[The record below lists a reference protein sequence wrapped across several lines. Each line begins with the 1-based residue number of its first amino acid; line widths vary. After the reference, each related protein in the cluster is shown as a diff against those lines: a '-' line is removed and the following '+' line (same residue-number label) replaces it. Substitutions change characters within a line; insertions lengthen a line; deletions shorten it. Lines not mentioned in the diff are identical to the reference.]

1 VITARGI
8 ALLIAGAVLVGV
20 GVGFGYLELTVLGYG
35 ALAAFA
41 GSLLWAVWRPRLDV
55 RREVRPDRVVRGEPC
70 NAVVHVRNAA
80 RWRGASLI
88 GHDEVGEETV
98 TVPLLRLGPG
108 KETSTPYAIPTDRRG
123 VVDVGPLRISR
134 RDPLDLVRATREYG
148 APVRVWVH
156 PRVHPIHSVP
166 VGTARSLDGLVDKV
180 AHGSI
185 TFHALREYVAG
196 DDLRHVHWRTSA
208 HIGELMVREHVDTS
222 LPRIIVFLDNR
233 ASVQEPATF
242 EHAVEAAASILVAVL
257 QAGLNVDLHLASGTV
272 LTGAAAGHGIQA
284 FLDALAE
291 VELSSTESLD
301 DAAKRLR
308 HRRVGD
314 TLIAVTGSADQGA
327 LEAIGALRDVYPSI
341 VLGMIGHQQAGTTTM
356 SGLLMLS
363 AADGADFAAAWDG
376 VRAW

>member
-1 VITARGI
+1 VVTARGI
-8 ALLIAGAVLVGV
+8 ALLVAGVVLVGV
-20 GVGFGYLELTVLGYG
+20 GLGFGYLELTVLGCG

-41 GSLLWAVWRPRLDV
+41 GSLLWAVWRPRLEV
-55 RREVRPDRVVRGEPC
+55 RREVQPDRVVRGEPC
-70 NAVVHVRNAA
+70 GAVVHVRNAA

-88 GHDEVGEETV
+88 GHDRVGASNV
-98 TVPLLRLGPG
+98 TVPLLRLGAG
-108 KETSTPYAIPTDRRG
+108 KETSTRYAIPTGRRG
-123 VVDVGPLRISR
+123 VIDVGPLRISR

-148 APVRVWVH
+148 EPARVWVH
-156 PRVHPIHSVP
+156 PRVHPIHTTP
-166 VGTARSLDGLVDKV
+166 VGTARSLDGIVDKV

-222 LPRIIVFLDNR
+222 LPRIVVFLDDR
-233 ASVQEPATF
+233 ADVQTPENF

-257 QAGLNVDLHLASGTV
+257 QAGLNVTLQVASGAIRE
-272 LTGAAAGHGIQA
+272 GGSGHGFQP

-291 VELSSTESLD
+291 AELGGAASLEE
-301 DAAKRLR
+301 AAQRLR

-314 TLIAVTGSADQGA
+314 TLLAFSGA
-327 LEAIGALRDVYPSI
+327 AEQSTLEAIAALRDVYPSI
-341 VLGMIGHQQAGTTTM
+341 VLNLIGQQQTGTTTAA
-356 SGLLMLS
+356 GLLVLA

-376 VRAW
+376 LGAW

>member
-1 VITARGI
+1 MITARGI
-8 ALLIAGAVLVGV
+8 AVLAAGVALVGV
-20 GVGFGYLELTVLGYG
+20 GLGFGYLELTVLGTG

-41 GSLLWAVWRPRLDV
+41 GSLLWAVWRPRLEV
-55 RREVRPDRVVRGEPC
+55 RREVRPDRVVRGEPSG
-70 NAVVHVRNAA
+70 AVVHVRNAA

-88 GHDEVGEETV
+88 GHDQVGAATV
-98 TVPLLRLGPG
+98 TVPLLRLGAG

-123 VVDVGPLRISR
+123 VIDVGPLRISR

-148 APVRVWVH
+148 EPVRVWVH
-156 PRVHPIHSVP
+156 PRVHPIHTTP
-166 VGTARSLDGLVDKV
+166 VGTARSLDGIVDKV

-222 LPRIIVFLDNR
+222 LPRIVVFLDDR
-233 ASVQEPATF
+233 AAVQSPESF
-242 EHAVEAAASILVAVL
+242 EHAVEAAASILVAVI
-257 QAGLNVDLHLASGTV
+257 QANLNVTLQLASGTV
-272 LTGAAAGHGIQA
+272 LEGGHSVRP

-291 VELSSTESLD
+291 AELNDTTTLD
-301 DAAKRLR
+301 DAAQRLR

-314 TLIAVTGSADQGA
+314 TLLAFTGSPDQGA

-356 SGLLMLS
+356 AGLLVLS

-376 VRAW
+376 VGAW

>member
-1 VITARGI
+1 MI
-8 ALLIAGAVLVGV
+8 
-20 GVGFGYLELTVLGYG
+20 
-35 ALAAFA
+35 
-41 GSLLWAVWRPRLDV
+41 
-55 RREVRPDRVVRGEPC
+55 
-70 NAVVHVRNAA
+70 
-80 RWRGASLI
+80 
-88 GHDEVGEETV
+88 
-98 TVPLLRLGPG
+98 
-108 KETSTPYAIPTDRRG
+108 
-123 VVDVGPLRISR
+123 DVGPLRISR

-148 APVRVWVH
+148 TPVRVWVH
-156 PRVHPIHSVP
+156 PKVHPIHTVP

-233 ASVQEPATF
+233 KSVQESENF
-242 EHAVEAAASILVAVL
+242 EHAVEAAASVLVAVL
-257 QAGLNVDLHLASGTV
+257 QAGLNVDLHLASGTI
-272 LTGAAAGHGIQA
+272 LTGAAAGHGIST

-291 VELSSTESLD
+291 ANLDELDTLD
-301 DAAKRLR
+301 EAAQRLR

-314 TLIAVTGSADQGA
+314 TLIAFTGSADQGA

-341 VLGMIGHQQAGTTTM
+341 VLGMIGGQQSGTTTL